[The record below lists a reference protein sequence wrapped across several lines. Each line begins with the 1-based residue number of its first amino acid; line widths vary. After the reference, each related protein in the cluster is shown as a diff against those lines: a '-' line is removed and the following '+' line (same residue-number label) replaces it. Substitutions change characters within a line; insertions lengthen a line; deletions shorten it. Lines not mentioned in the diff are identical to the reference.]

1 MRGGDLRSIGIIVFD
16 PALTVVFQNCRNDAL
31 ACNGCFHDRIRR
43 GNFAGLS
50 IGIVYNNF
58 RSVFIINGN
67 CIAAGYHLRIF
78 HGIMIAPEGLIF
90 PVAQFDA
97 VDTVTHDLISGFL
110 KHIRI
115 GVLGLCCLYC
125 VISLKSTQLK
135 PYPCTN
141 SGRENGSCKDSNGD
155 PASAFSFSVFCFILL
170 KIPDFCSVL
179 LFFSVFS
186 VHFHS
191 PYVLFGLIF
200 CRPFG
205 RSLIPL

>member
-1 MRGGDLRSIGIIVFD
+1 
-16 PALTVVFQNCRNDAL
+16 
-31 ACNGCFHDRIRR
+31 
-43 GNFAGLS
+43 
-50 IGIVYNNF
+50 
-58 RSVFIINGN
+58 
-67 CIAAGYHLRIF
+67 
-78 HGIMIAPEGLIF
+78 MIAPEGLIF

-97 VDTVTHDLISGFL
+97 VDTVAHDLISGFL

-115 GVLGLCCLYC
+115 GVFGLCCLQR
-125 VISLKSTQLK
+125 VVSLKSTQLN
-135 PYPCTN
+135 PYPCTD
-141 SGRENGSCKDSNGD
+141 SGCENGSRKDSNGD